1 MCPRPPASLRRF
13 AARGC
18 LRSPAPGL
26 LSVSLSLLAAAFV
39 SLPATDASAQGATG
53 ATPTK
58 KAVAPGAKK
67 GGKAGPKNPGKKGKG
82 ATPAADPATTVAPTT
97 TPETTPTAT
106 TDPTAP
112 GPTAAADTTTPTEAT
127 PAPEPTSTESIDPD
141 KPSGWLFDGDVG
153 IPKLKSNESS
163 LAFDVN
169 AGYLGRHWGVG
180 FYASLY
186 NYALQ
191 SDARLSQTSRS
202 RYGIDLRYLSGS
214 YADDVR
220 YEGKLEMNT
229 GSFSTST
236 INTDINAAAGD
247 TGIELSGISRI
258 TALVGR
264 RARVSDTTQYKLQ
277 LGAGSQ
283 FDTYAR
289 SGTGGA
295 ELSLSTSFRL
305 LARGQA
311 RYALL
316 PEKLHLRG
324 EGEVSTFEIRRIGTF
339 AGGDSSQQAGADP
352 TKVITF
358 RENDVKLRLFADL
371 KLLSFAGLMPGAFA
385 GVDYIGVSG
394 DTGSTSALIPI
405 FGVGLINATAKD

>member
-1 MCPRPPASLRRF
+1 MCPRPPASLLRLVS
-13 AARGC
+13 ARSGAVRGRHV
-18 LRSPAPGL
+18 L
-26 LSVSLSLLAAAFV
+26 VSLSLLGGALGT
-39 SLPATDASAQGATG
+39 LPAATAFAQAPGQSKAT
-53 ATPTK
+53 AAPTK
-58 KAVAPGAKK
+58 KAGAKK
-67 GGKAGPKNPGKKGKG
+67 DTKGAGTKGKG
-82 ATPAADPATTVAPTT
+82 TTGAADPATTAAPTT
-97 TPETTPTAT
+97 PPEATPTSEPT
-106 TDPTAP
+106 TAP
-112 GPTAAADTTTPTEAT
+112 GPTADAAAASPTDTPP
-127 PAPEPTSTESIDPD
+127 PAEPVTTESVDPD

-191 SDARLSQTSRS
+191 SDTRLSQTSRS
-202 RYGIDLRYLSGS
+202 RYGLDVRYLSGS
-214 YADDVR
+214 LADDVR
-220 YEGKLEMNT
+220 YEGKLEINS
-229 GSFSTST
+229 GAFSTST
-236 INTDINAAAGD
+236 VNTDINAAAGD
-247 TGIELSGISRI
+247 TGIELSTISRI

-264 RARVSDTTQYKLQ
+264 RARVNDGLQYKLQ

-283 FDTYAR
+283 FDGYSR

-295 ELSLSTSFRL
+295 ELSISTSFRL
-305 LARGQA
+305 LGRGQL

-316 PEKLHLRG
+316 PEKLHARL

-339 AGGDSSQQAGADP
+339 AGGDSSQQAGTDP
-352 TKVITF
+352 TAVVTF